1 MVFLHAPI
9 NYRSGLRD
17 MDLHMDLLDD
27 AFTSYSCMMIMC
39 NAGVVVQHALAFVVD
54 ATVMWSCGF
63 LHDPIN

>member
-39 NAGVVVQHALAFVVD
+39 NAGGSTCSGF
-54 ATVMWSCGF
+54 CGGCNGDVELWF
-63 LHDPIN
+63 PS